1 MGGRFR
7 VLARFAPPIL
17 AAVFAAGAAFAQEE
31 VHVDGSVV
39 IYDGP
44 RQRMSP
50 GAEPTAR
57 ILNPKPYPHASHGGK
72 ITGTTA
78 PAPPPEVATAIH
90 DSAQRHN
97 VDEGLVQAV
106 AWQES
111 RYNTAAVSPKGARG
125 PMQLMPGTARAM
137 GVDSSDTAGNVEGGV
152 VYLSKMMNRYDG
164 DTEKALAA
172 YNAGPGAVDRYG
184 GVPPYRETQGYV
196 HSIMGKLSRTGGAV
210 GVADPDPDPGPLKA
224 RMGAS
229 SE

>member
-1 MGGRFR
+1 MSGGRFR
-7 VLARFAPPIL
+7 VLALSASTLFAAL
-17 AAVFAAGAAFAQEE
+17 LAAGAACAQEE
-31 VHVDGSVV
+31 VHIDGSVV
-39 IYDGP
+39 IYDGA

-50 GAEPTAR
+50 GAHPTAR
-57 ILNPKPYPHASHGGK
+57 ILNPKPYPTVRGGK
-72 ITGTTA
+72 VIGTNA

-111 RYNTAAVSPKGARG
+111 RYKTGAVSAKGARG
-125 PMQLMPGTARAM
+125 AMQLMPGTARTL
-137 GVDSSDTAGNVEGGV
+137 GVDSADTAGNIEGGV
-152 VYLSKMMNRYDG
+152 VYLSKMMNRYGG

-196 HSIMGKLSRTGGAV
+196 HSIMGHLTRTDAV
-210 GVADPDPDPGPLKA
+210 GVPVEDVGPLKA

>member
-1 MGGRFR
+1 MMGRRFR
-7 VLARFAPPIL
+7 VLARLAPAL
-17 AAVFAAGAAFAQEE
+17 VAAVFAAGAASAQEE

-39 IYDGP
+39 IYDGA

-50 GAEPTAR
+50 GAHPTAR
-57 ILNPKPYPHASHGGK
+57 ILNPKPYPRASSGGK
-72 ITGTTA
+72 VTGTSA
-78 PAPPPEVATAIH
+78 PPPPPEVASAIH

-111 RYNTAAVSPKGARG
+111 RYNTSAVSPKGARG
-125 PMQLMPGTARAM
+125 AMQLMPGTARTL
-137 GVDSSDTAGNVEGGV
+137 GVDSSDAAGNIEGGV
-152 VYLSKMMNRYDG
+152 VYLSKMMQRYDG

-196 HSIMGKLSRTGGAV
+196 HSIMGKLSHTV
-210 GVADPDPDPGPLKA
+210 GVADPEPDTSPLKA
-224 RMGAS
+224 RMGAA